1 MNARDVVLGRVRDAL
16 AAAPPEP
23 VTVPRDYRGRRELP
37 DEQRME
43 LLVDRLGEY
52 RADVYRCSVAE
63 TAATVAEALGDVR
76 LVAVP
81 GGLDGSWTEE
91 LTGRVEVD
99 SAELPVRWLED
110 VDGVVTSS
118 AVTCAETGTV
128 FLDAS
133 ADQGRR
139 ALTLVPDLHVCVV
152 DLSSVVVGVPE
163 AVGRLDPVRPTTMI
177 SGPSATS
184 DIELDRVE
192 GVHGPRTLRVVV
204 RVDG

>member
-23 VTVPRDYRGRRELP
+23 VTVPRGYRGRREAS
-37 DEQRME
+37 DERRME

-63 TAATVAEALGDVR
+63 TATTVAEALGDAR

-81 GGLDGSWTEE
+81 GGLDASWTEE
-91 LTGRVEVD
+91 FTGRVEVD
-99 SAELPVRWLED
+99 SAEFPVRWLED

-128 FLDAS
+128 FLDAAS
-133 ADQGRR
+133 DQGRR

>member
-1 MNARDVVLGRVRDAL
+1 MGRVRDAL